1 MNENNNE
8 KVYRITEKD
17 LELASGGK
25 AQHWE
30 EERQKPWG
38 IVCPSCG
45 KFIPNLITDLII
57 NDRVRCPFCLSVI
70 AIDK

>member
-1 MNENNNE
+1 MNENNSE

-17 LELASGGK
+17 LELATGGI

-30 EERQKPWG
+30 EDRQKTPG
-38 IVCPSCG
+38 ISCPNCG
-45 KFIPNLITDLII
+45 KFIPITITELLTAPRI
-57 NDRVRCPFCLSVI
+57 RCPYCLSVI